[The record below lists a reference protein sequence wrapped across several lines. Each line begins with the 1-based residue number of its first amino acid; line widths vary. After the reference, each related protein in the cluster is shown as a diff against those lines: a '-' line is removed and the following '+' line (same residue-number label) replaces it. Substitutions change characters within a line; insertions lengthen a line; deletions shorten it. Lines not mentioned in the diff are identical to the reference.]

1 MDRGSWHCS
10 GGSDEN
16 HPQENKC
23 KKAKWLSKEAL
34 EIAEK
39 EEKLK
44 EKKKREGITIWM
56 QVSKKSKER

>member
-1 MDRGSWHCS
+1 MDRGSWHCT
-10 GGSDEN
+10 GGNDKN
-16 HPQENKC
+16 HPQETKC
-23 KKAKWLSKEAL
+23 KKVKWLSKEAL